1 MAVELQGLDI
11 GFLKA
16 SADLSSYQH
25 YGVKISATDFTVEPA
40 TGAVVDGV
48 LQNKPAA
55 AGRACQV
62 RISGVSKV
70 ELGGTVVSGGKAT
83 TDSNAKFVATTSDK
97 DRIAGTFLEGGDS
110 GDTVTLLVQPGYL
123 AS

>member
-16 SADLSSYQH
+16 SADLSAYQF

-40 TGAVVDGV
+40 TAAAVDGI

-62 RISGVSKV
+62 RVSGASQV
-70 ELGGTVVSGGKAT
+70 ELGGTVAAGDKAT
-83 TDSNAKFVATTSDK
+83 TDSNGKFIATTTDK
-97 DRIAGTFLEGGDS
+97 DRIAGTFLEAGDS
-110 GDTVTLLVQPGYL
+110 GDRVTMLVEPGYL
-123 AS
+123 AA

>member
-25 YGVKISATDFTVEPA
+25 YGVKISAEFTVAPA
-40 TGAVVDGV
+40 TAAAVDGI

-62 RISGVSKV
+62 RVSGVSKV
-70 ELGGTVVSGGKAT
+70 ELGGTVTAGGKAT
-83 TDSNAKFVATTSDK
+83 TDSNAKLIATTSDK
-97 DRIAGTFLEGGDS
+97 DRIVGTFLEAGDD
-110 GDTVTLLVQPGYL
+110 GDTVTMLVEPGYL

>member
-25 YGVKISATDFTVEPA
+25 YGVKISADFTVAPA
-40 TGAVVDGV
+40 TSAAVDGI

-62 RISGVSKV
+62 RVSGVSKV
-70 ELGGTVVSGGKAT
+70 ELGGTVTAGDKAT
-83 TDSNAKFVATTSDK
+83 TDGNAKLIATTSDK
-97 DRIAGTFLEGGDS
+97 DRIVGTFLEGGDS
-110 GDTVTLLVQPGYL
+110 GDTVTMLVEPGYL